1 MPRKP
6 TLAGKNSVR
15 NIPKGFRSS
24 TKRSPLNHL
33 VCCKT
38 HTAFKEGEKLMAG
51 VGWKRDKARRD
62 KEARAMF
69 GDTMVA

>member
-6 TLAGKNSVR
+6 TLAGKNSAR

-51 VGWKRDKARRD
+51 VG
-62 KEARAMF
+62 
-69 GDTMVA
+69 